1 MDWNQDGKTSL
12 REVVE
17 STDIGARQVILNGT
31 ECVEYFFCKDGLP
44 IKIVCRW
51 QSVEKVAAVHNA
63 SKNFRQAEPQLTDS
77 TLLENWNSCSVEPE
91 I

>member
-1 MDWNQDGKTSL
+1 MCQNVKKFLTLITLFFSISLIYLSIRFFISYKKYYGYSIMDWNQDGKTSL

-44 IKIVCRW
+44 IKIVCR
-51 QSVEKVAAVHNA
+51 
-63 SKNFRQAEPQLTDS
+63 
-77 TLLENWNSCSVEPE
+77 
-91 I
+91 